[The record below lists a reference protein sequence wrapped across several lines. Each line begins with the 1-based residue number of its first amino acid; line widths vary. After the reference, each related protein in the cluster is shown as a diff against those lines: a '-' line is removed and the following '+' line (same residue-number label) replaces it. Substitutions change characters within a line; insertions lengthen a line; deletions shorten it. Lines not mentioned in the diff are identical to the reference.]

1 MSFLDKFLS
10 GKKPDPDFK
19 EILGSYLVGLI
30 ETALSDGIL
39 TRKEKETLL
48 AIAMDEG
55 VDLNIFSQYLNLE
68 IENRGIVLA
77 EDNDNEDY
85 IIDLQAVKE
94 FNGLIAKKI
103 EIAVADGSLSPK
115 EKLEIL
121 SEADKIGLNIEHL
134 EKLLENIIEKK
145 EPSPIEKFGPF
156 MVQMTEMAFSDGQ
169 LTDSEC
175 EVLKNMAIDNGIDV
189 SEYIEYIENEAKRR
203 NVKIIKDNKTKIKFD
218 GNENRKGNNKFRS
231 LIELAISDGD
241 VSSEERAILV
251 KEGKLLGFTEEEID
265 QIIKILLS
273 PQLPPAP
280 QLPVINPNDLKHLK
294 KLIKVQTLPD
304 GTVEEYW
311 EHLDEELVPNTK
323 PDAKPG
329 TMLLIKKKYVIRKR
343 FKKGTQSSSQ
353 QSSTVIE
360 FLSSID
366 YEIVENVVNVVSIF
380 CGPVSMI
387 LNPVVSVLKNASIS
401 YKQAKPENRDRVFLL
416 ALGNVSMVAA
426 LPLLKKYVKNGDKIA
441 DGLGFL
447 ISNK

>member
-10 GKKPDPDFK
+10 GKKEEIDYK
-19 EILGSYLVGLI
+19 ENLGPYMVSLI

-48 AIAMDEG
+48 IIAMDEG

-77 EDNDNEDY
+77 EDKGNEEY

-103 EIAVADGSLSPK
+103 EIAVADGNLSTK

-121 SEADKIGLNIEHL
+121 SEADKIGLNVEHL
-134 EKLLENIIEKK
+134 EKLLENIIKKK
-145 EPSPIEKFGPF
+145 EPSPIEKFGPL
-156 MVQMTEMAFSDGQ
+156 MVQMIEMVFSDGQ
-169 LTDSEC
+169 LTDNELV
-175 EVLKNMAIDNGIDV
+175 VLKNMALENGIDV
-189 SEYIEYIENEAKRR
+189 SEYLKYIENEAKKR
-203 NVKIIKDNKTKIKFD
+203 NVKIIKDNKPKIKID
-218 GNENRKGNNKFRS
+218 GNEIIKGNNKFRS
-231 LIELAISDGD
+231 LIELAIADGE

-251 KEGKLLGFTEEEID
+251 KEGKLLGFSEEDVD
-265 QIIKILLS
+265 QIIKILL
-273 PQLPPAP
+273 AP
-280 QLPVINPNDLKHLK
+280 QLPQAPKLPVINQNDLKHLK
-294 KLIKVQTLPD
+294 KLIKVQNFPD

-311 EHLDEELVPNTK
+311 EHLDEELVPNNK

-329 TMLLIKKKYVIRKR
+329 TMLLIRKKYTVRKR
-343 FKKGTQSSSQ
+343 FKKGEKSSVQQSSS
-353 QSSTVIE
+353 VIE
-360 FLSSID
+360 FLTSID
-366 YEIVENVVNVVSIF
+366 YEIVEKAVSVVSIF
-380 CGPVSMI
+380 YAPASMI
-387 LNPVVSVLKNASIS
+387 LNPVVSILKNASIS
-401 YKQAKPENRDRVFLL
+401 YKQASPENRDKIFLFEI
-416 ALGNVSMVAA
+416 GNLSMVSA